1 MPRLKLNLC
10 TKCSQ
15 TASDL
20 LGAHGQEAM
29 TQAMPSIVADC
40 PKCSHQLPDELRAA
54 IQAGRYE
61 TRDKTAPAPDPF
73 VEKGRFTFG

>member
-1 MPRLKLNLC
+1 
-10 TKCSQ
+10 
-15 TASDL
+15 
-20 LGAHGQEAM
+20 M

-40 PKCSHQLPDELRAA
+40 PKCAHQLPDELRAA

-73 VEKGRFTFG
+73 IEKGRFTFE

>member
-1 MPRLKLNLC
+1 MPRLRIEPCSKCGQTLN
-10 TKCSQ
+10 
-15 TASDL
+15 DL

-54 IQAGRYE
+54 VQAGRYE
-61 TRDKTAPAPDPF
+61 TRDKTAPAPDGF
-73 VEKGRFTFG
+73 IERGRFTIP